1 MAGVLAGADDGGATG
16 VEAAGAE
23 VVADAVVPAV
33 EVGPVVALGLALLV
47 VGDGPGGLYVIDVET
62 KKRRLL
68 VPGANMRMADWSAPL
83 VRAEDLIVRR

>member
-47 VGDGPGGLYVIDVET
+47 VGDGLGGPKQAVRTI
-62 KKRRLL
+62 RLL
-68 VPGANMRMADWSAPL
+68 SPRMQSAENLGL
-83 VRAEDLIVRR
+83 VMMPP

>member
-1 MAGVLAGADDGGATG
+1 MAGGLAGADDGGAAG

-47 VGDGPGGLYVIDVET
+47 VGDGSAA
-62 KKRRLL
+62 RSRLSG
-68 VPGANMRMADWSAPL
+68 PSGC
-83 VRAEDLIVRR
+83 